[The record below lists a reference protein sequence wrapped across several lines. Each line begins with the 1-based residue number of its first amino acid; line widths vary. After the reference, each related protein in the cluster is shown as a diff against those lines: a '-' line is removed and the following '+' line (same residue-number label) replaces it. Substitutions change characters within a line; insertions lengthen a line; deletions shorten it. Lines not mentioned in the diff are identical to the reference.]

1 MRVFVFLGKGGVGKT
16 TLSMALGCAFRARG
30 EKVRVI
36 SLDPAHNLQ
45 DLRAQTRCTP
55 WPMLEEVDLDR
66 ERERHQRAYTE
77 RLRRRFPLQELFA
90 GISPERLMEVY
101 PGLEEETFLSVLQQ
115 ILEEPDDTVRVLDF
129 PPTGYALRVL
139 RWATWHRWWTQA
151 LLRLRTRILERKQ
164 TLARLSGAGR
174 KVDDPWM
181 SVLRER
187 AARMEH
193 LEQALQQV
201 HYLVV
206 ETPDPLARREAQRI
220 HQALDALGYVS
231 RALSNRSPEGIPET
245 REDPVGAARAWFLQ
259 HLPELERPKNSG
271 PSR

>member
-1 MRVFVFLGKGGVGKT
+1 MRVFVLLGKGGVGKT
-16 TLSMALGCAFRARG
+16 TLSLALGCAFRARG

-45 DLRAQTRCTP
+45 DLQAQTRCTP
-55 WPMLEEVDLDR
+55 WPELEEVDLDR
-66 ERERHQRAYTE
+66 ERERRQRAYTE

-101 PGLEEETFLSVLQQ
+101 PGLEEETFLDVLQH
-115 ILEEPDDTVRVLDF
+115 ILSESDDTVRVLDF

-164 TLARLSGAGR
+164 TLARLAEAEDGE
-174 KVDDPWM
+174 DPWM
-181 SVLRER
+181 TVLRER

-193 LEQALQQV
+193 LEKALRQV

-206 ETPDPLARREAQRI
+206 ETPDPLARMEARRI
-220 HQALDALGYVS
+220 HQALNVLGYMYRS
-231 RALSNRSPEGIPET
+231 LLNRSPEGIPET
-245 REDPVGAARAWFLQ
+245 REDPVGAARSWFLQ
-259 HLPELERPKNSG
+259 HLPELERPKSG